1 MSSMRLLLAST
12 TKARPNADSLI
23 PGPSMEGWKGIW
35 ARAGSRGEMPFQTG
49 GYLSTQ
55 QLFQDLRIGQLLAG
69 RDVQSVVQD
78 LDGLLESQ
86 GLQVLTGLFQG
97 DGRHLAPPTSQGG
110 RFVHVQGAPLHVTH
124 RYLYRHRSPR
134 GPVVSPRQALP
145 LAGQGEA
152 LTRPLGQGM
161 DRDALISGPDFHRP
175 PSLSHLNRLPH
186 PFPVDAVAG
195 ALPADE
201 AVPGHLPVLSEVGRQ
216 SGALRLFAQMR
227 PLLGQHLPG
236 DPVGRPVHPG
246 VGHRV
251 APLQGL
257 LVQVGII
264 GEAQAG
270 PHVCESPRSMDR

>member
-1 MSSMRLLLAST
+1 
-12 TKARPNADSLI
+12 
-23 PGPSMEGWKGIW
+23 
-35 ARAGSRGEMPFQTG
+35 MPFQTG
-49 GYLSTQ
+49 GHLSTQ

-152 LTRPLGQGM
+152 LTRP
-161 DRDALISGPDFHRP
+161 AKI
-175 PSLSHLNRLPH
+175 
-186 PFPVDAVAG
+186 VART
-195 ALPADE
+195 
-201 AVPGHLPVLSEVGRQ
+201 GRTNC
-216 SGALRLFAQMR
+216 R
-227 PLLGQHLPG
+227 
-236 DPVGRPVHPG
+236 
-246 VGHRV
+246 
-251 APLQGL
+251 
-257 LVQVGII
+257 
-264 GEAQAG
+264 
-270 PHVCESPRSMDR
+270 